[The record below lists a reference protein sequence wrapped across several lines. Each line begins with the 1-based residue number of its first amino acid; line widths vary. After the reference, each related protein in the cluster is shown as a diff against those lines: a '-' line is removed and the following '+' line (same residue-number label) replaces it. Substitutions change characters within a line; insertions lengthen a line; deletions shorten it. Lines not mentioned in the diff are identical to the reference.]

1 MKSRMDVFIR
11 RQRIQSCKT
20 WIDRALIAEAFFIAI
35 LPNAAVIAL
44 ILGIFA
50 WIIRLRLDRKFTLRQ
65 LPLDFPVALFALIS
79 FASTFNST
87 SIGFSLLSWFET
99 VGFYIATYI
108 FFGQNLR
115 TLDQIKN
122 ISIALFAS
130 AGFVVL
136 YSIYQIFF
144 GLDTAELPWLDPK
157 IQPTARN
164 RIYSTWT
171 NPNLLAG
178 YLDVCI
184 CLAIGIIENA
194 SDWMK
199 QSIFTLA
206 IITFA
211 ILLSLTFSRAAI
223 LTFAI
228 ISIVYGLKFD
238 RRLIALFAVISIGI
252 LYFEPGLVER
262 LLSSFDFD
270 DDQSSIAL
278 RASLWQSTLLMIS
291 DHPFLGVGWGSYRFA
306 FEPYNFLLNQSHS
319 SAEIFNAS
327 NLYLNFA
334 AEIGI
339 AGMISILWCV
349 AEPIIIAFRLEW
361 LEEKIQAFRIRI
373 QTFIKIKVMKFFT
386 PPDEKIPDRPKVDLK
401 KHPKI
406 ESKIEDQIEKSPE
419 QKKSLEVQSS
429 DKSSDQ
435 SPRATVISFEQ
446 KRHEKI
452 SEQMSEGSI
461 RDRLKTNLRIEN
473 LFNWTETELFNGLRL
488 GIGLA
493 LISILINGFAY
504 DLPSNFASAVFIW
517 ILISILICVNEIDF
531 SDDIESKL

>member
-1 MKSRMDVFIR
+1 MDVFIR

-20 WIDRALIAEAFFIAI
+20 WIDRALIAETFFIALI
-35 LPNAAVIAL
+35 PDVAAIAL
-44 ILGIFA
+44 LVGIFY
-50 WIIRLRLDRKFTLRQ
+50 WIWRLRIDSKFTLRS

-79 FASTFNST
+79 FASIFNST
-87 SIGFSLLSWFET
+87 SIGFSLLNWFET
-99 VGFYIATYI
+99 VGFYIVTYI

-115 TLDQIKN
+115 TLNQVKDIAL
-122 ISIALFAS
+122 ALFAS
-130 AGFVVL
+130 SGFVVL

-184 CLAIGIIENA
+184 CLSIGIIENA

-199 QSIFTLA
+199 QIIFTIA
-206 IITFA
+206 IIIFA

-238 RRLIALFAVISIGI
+238 RRLLALFAVISIGI

-262 LLSSFDFD
+262 LLSSLNFD

-278 RASLWQSTLLMIS
+278 RAALWNSTLLMIS
-291 DHPFLGVGWGSYRFA
+291 DHPFLGVGWGAYQFA
-306 FEPYNFLLNQSHS
+306 FEPYNFVLNQSHS
-319 SAEIFNAS
+319 RELILNAS

-339 AGMISILWCV
+339 AGMIAALWCI
-349 AEPIIIAFRLEW
+349 AEPVIIAFRLEW

-373 QTFIKIKVMKFFT
+373 QTFIKIKIMKFFT
-386 PPDEKIPDRPKVDLK
+386 PPDEKTSDRPKVDLK

-406 ESKIEDQIEKSPE
+406 ESKIENFSTETSSE
-419 QKKSLEVQSS
+419 QKKSLEDQSS
-429 DKSSDQ
+429 EKSSDQ

-452 SEQMSEGSI
+452 SEQMNEGSI

-504 DLPSNFASAVFIW
+504 DLPSNFASAVLIW
-517 ILISILICVNEIDF
+517 ILISIVMCLIEF
-531 SDDIESKL
+531 ES